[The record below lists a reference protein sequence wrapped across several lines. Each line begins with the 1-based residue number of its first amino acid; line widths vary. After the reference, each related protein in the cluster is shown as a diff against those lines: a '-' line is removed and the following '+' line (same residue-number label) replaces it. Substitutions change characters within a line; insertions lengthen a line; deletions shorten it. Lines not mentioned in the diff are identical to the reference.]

1 MKNNKKIFVLIM
13 ALLSIFTFG
22 GCTQNAAAENSQPI
36 KITDSYNR
44 EVSLEKSPEKVISLS
59 PGATETIF
67 ALGAEKVLVGRSDY
81 CDYPEKAKEI
91 QSVGKITD
99 PSLEKIAQLKP
110 DIVIAGAHFS
120 KDLVKKLEDLGIKVA
135 VLYGED
141 SFDGAYKNIQDIAKV
156 LGEQKKGNEII
167 DSMKKK
173 VQSVEDKIKGLDKP
187 SVYYVVGFGKSD
199 FTAGGNT
206 FIGQIIEKAG
216 SKNIAAD
223 VQGWNYSKEKL
234 MEKNPDIIVI
244 SDKYGSKNNFVTGE
258 GYKDLNAVKEG
269 KVYEIDDNMLSRQ
282 GSRQADGLEA
292 LARILHPE
300 AFK

>member
-22 GCTQNAAAENSQPI
+22 GCTQNTAAEKKQPI

-110 DIVIAGAHFS
+110 ELVIAGAHFS

-141 SFDGAYKNIQDIAKV
+141 SFDGEYKNIQDIAKV
-156 LGEQKKGNEII
+156 
-167 DSMKKK
+167 
-173 VQSVEDKIKGLDKP
+173 
-187 SVYYVVGFGKSD
+187 
-199 FTAGGNT
+199 
-206 FIGQIIEKAG
+206 
-216 SKNIAAD
+216 
-223 VQGWNYSKEKL
+223 
-234 MEKNPDIIVI
+234 
-244 SDKYGSKNNFVTGE
+244 
-258 GYKDLNAVKEG
+258 
-269 KVYEIDDNMLSRQ
+269 
-282 GSRQADGLEA
+282 
-292 LARILHPE
+292 
-300 AFK
+300 